1 MTTVCGGGGGGGKAG
16 AFKKIYFRSEALD
29 HSATTPSFIFAELFW
44 SLRRDRHDRK
54 RVLRRLEPDV
64 DAAEVRGVVGGR
76 AARRPQRVF

>member
-1 MTTVCGGGGGGGKAG
+1 MGGRKAG
-16 AFKKIYFRSEALD
+16 TFKKIYFRSEALD

-44 SLRRDRHDRK
+44 SLRRDRQHQHDRK